1 MALRK
6 SLLDAA
12 RRAGEV
18 LSEQKVRDRIAAG
31 YTRINPVEIAENAG
45 VAVMFQHL
53 DKLLGAFLS
62 DERPGI
68 ILNVA
73 RPPGLVH
80 MTCAHELGHF
90 FLNHD
95 TTTDTEIEY
104 GSSASTPERQA
115 DQFAYSLLA
124 PQWLVAHIAREKKWT
139 TAELKNPTIMYQLS
153 LRLGTSFSSTA
164 WTLERYGFI
173 PSGTAAVI
181 TAAHSPKEFKQQ
193 LLGSKALC
201 DWHPDVWLL
210 DDADRRLVLE
220 PHAADRF
227 VVDLPSH
234 ITAGYSWS
242 LDDATSEGFRL
253 EPLLLDATVVA
264 PAVTI
269 DRAMPVGQTNSIR
282 CLVYRPPSGIEPR
295 FGDRGSVSLIE
306 TQHWLGTSDS
316 DDRYSFQTEYE
327 MLAAGVSQ
335 LEKEH
340 LIAEARDAA

>member
-1 MALRK
+1 MASRK
-6 SLLDAA
+6 NLLDAA
-12 RRAGEV
+12 RKAGEV
-18 LSEQKVRDRIAAG
+18 LSQYKVRDRIAAG
-31 YTRINPVEIAENAG
+31 YTRIDPVEIAENAG
-45 VAVMFQHL
+45 VAVMFQRL
-53 DKLLGAFLS
+53 DKLLGAFLRN
-62 DERPGI
+62 DRPGI

-95 TTTDTEIEY
+95 ATADIEIEY
-104 GSSASTPERQA
+104 GFSASTPECQA

-139 TAELKNPTIMYQLS
+139 AVELKNPAIMYQLS

-164 WTLERYGFI
+164 WTLERYGLI
-173 PSGTAAVI
+173 PDGTAAAI
-181 TAAHSPKEFKQQ
+181 TSTCSPKAFKQQ
-193 LLGSKALC
+193 LLGNKTLD

-220 PHAADRF
+220 PHAADSF

-242 LDDATSEGFRL
+242 LDEATSEGFRL
-253 EPLLLDATVVA
+253 EPLLLDATVTV
-264 PAVTI
+264 PTLTI
-269 DRAMPVGQTNSIR
+269 DRDMPVGQQNSIR
-282 CLVYRPPSGIEPR
+282 CLLYRPPSDIEPIFR
-295 FGDRGSVSLIE
+295 DRSSVSFVE
-306 TQHWLGTSDS
+306 TQSWLGTRDT

-327 MLAAGVSQ
+327 MLAAGVSP
-335 LEKEH
+335 LEKER
-340 LIAEARDAA
+340 LIAEAGDEA